1 MKMFA
6 VLALAGTVSIS
17 AQNASQQNIRVRDYK
32 LLATNRTSTMQK
44 ELNEAASNGY
54 RFERAMG
61 GATGFGGKEVVAV
74 MSRGAEG
81 VRGQRYEYR
90 LLATQRTSTMQ
101 KELQEAGDAGF
112 EYRDQSVFE
121 SAFGGEEVVVIVEK
135 DRDAPTKR
143 YEYRLLATN
152 KTTTMQK
159 EIQETAEMGFEFVG
173 VTVSKTTYGGNEVVS
188 IMRRVA
194 SR

>member
-1 MKMFA
+1 RHGRYEKTRRFAVSKATKMFA
-6 VLALAGTVSIS
+6 VLTLAGTLSIS
-17 AQNASQQNIRVRDYK
+17 AQSGAPQSTRVRDYK

-44 ELNEAASNGY
+44 ELNDAASNGY

-61 GATGFGGKEVVAV
+61 GATGFGGKEVVAIV
-74 MSRGAEG
+74 SRGVEG

-121 SAFGGEEVVVIVEK
+121 TTFGGEEVVVILEK
-135 DRDAPTKR
+135 DRD
-143 YEYRLLATN
+143 
-152 KTTTMQK
+152 
-159 EIQETAEMGFEFVG
+159 
-173 VTVSKTTYGGNEVVS
+173 
-188 IMRRVA
+188 
-194 SR
+194 

>member
-1 MKMFA
+1 MFT
-6 VLALAGTVSIS
+6 VLALVGAVSIS
-17 AQNASQQNIRVRDYK
+17 AQNVPQQSARVRDYK

-61 GATGFGGKEVVAV
+61 GATGFGGKEVVAIV
-74 MSRGAEG
+74 SRSAEG

-135 DRDAPTKR
+135 DRDAPTRR
-143 YEYRLLATN
+143 YEYKLLATN
-152 KTTTMQK
+152 KTSTMQK
-159 EIQETAEMGFEFVG
+159 EVQETAEAGFEFVG
-173 VTVSKTTYGGNEVVS
+173 VTVSKTTYGGNEVVT

-194 SR
+194 PR